1 MQITFTGDPRKD
13 AALLQKAEELH
24 ILVPVEQDCE
34 IEDKIRNAHLDFSG
48 LQEGTENPACGGGQ
62 ITIGVIKR
70 QSCGTPCEH

>member
-34 IEDKIRNAHLDFSG
+34 IEAKIRNAILNFAELRGRTGG
-48 LQEGTENPACGGGQ
+48 LADDGGRL
-62 ITIGVIKR
+62 TVGVIKGGE
-70 QSCGTPCEH
+70 QP